1 MDHASP
7 IGAVGDPPTHVVLYT
22 RPGCTLCDE
31 TRQVLDALLGRR
43 AAEGRPAPTLV
54 ERDIETDPELE
65 RAYLVEIPVV
75 ELGDRRLTLATS
87 PTRIERLLAEVL
99 DR

>member
-7 IGAVGDPPTHVVLYT
+7 IGAVGDPPTQVVLYT

-31 TRQVLDALLGRR
+31 TRQALDALLGRR
-43 AAEGRPAPTLV
+43 AAEGRPAPVLV

-65 RAYLVEIPVV
+65 RTFLAEIPVV

-87 PTRIERLLAEVL
+87 PSRIERLLAEVL

>member
-7 IGAVGDPPTHVVLYT
+7 IGAIGDPPTQVVLYT

-31 TRQVLDALLGRR
+31 ARQALGLLLARRVADGR
-43 AAEGRPAPTLV
+43 AAPTLV
-54 ERDIETDPELE
+54 ERNIEADPELE
-65 RAYLVEIPVV
+65 RAFLVEIPVI

-87 PTRIERLLAEVL
+87 PARIERLLAEVL